1 VSAIH
6 LPPDESDAMTSRAP
20 IPSVVPR
27 LMVVVGG
34 TMVLVGAWLLGSGT
48 QTVLGTA
55 LVVAGALDALVALI
69 LARRG

>member
-1 VSAIH
+1 
-6 LPPDESDAMTSRAP
+6 M
-20 IPSVVPR
+20 PR

>member
-1 VSAIH
+1 MSAIH

-48 QTVLGTA
+48 RPQPNRTKVPTTA
-55 LVVAGALDALVALI
+55 NPAASPPS
-69 LARRG
+69 RS

>member
-1 VSAIH
+1 MSAIH
-6 LPPDESDAMTSRAP
+6 LPPDKSDKSTSRAP

-48 QTVLGTA
+48 QTVLGTT